1 MIATVSRQTT
11 FTKLQAFRCAVA
23 AAGIILSLSC
33 GCFAQVDRSSLNG
46 TVRDVSGR
54 VIPGAAVRAT
64 ETDTGLER
72 ATVTTGTGTYSL
84 ENLPIG
90 KYTVVFSKPGF
101 QEIRYK
107 GVEQEV
113 GQARTLNPSL
123 APSSRNEEITV
134 TASSVELDQT
144 GAALGSAV
152 EDQAIGNLPLNG
164 RNWSTLTALVP
175 GAIDQGGSTERSIRF
190 VGRGR
195 DDMYITF
202 DGVDATGIA
211 NQAQKAFVRLAV
223 PTEAIAEFR
232 VDTAQYTAEFGDASG
247 AQIAATSASG
257 ANAFHGSL
265 FEYLRNSFFDAR
277 SPLDRTHG
285 PLPFHL
291 NQFGGSFSGA
301 LVKNKTFFFATYE
314 GFRQIQD
321 QTLIGFVPAV
331 AYRNSMLAASPALA
345 PIVNAYPLGT
355 GATSNANISQY
366 TGTGGLIDNESSEM
380 IRIDQHFTGQTTG
393 YVRFNY
399 DQAIGTTPLGTLTD
413 RQQAY
418 AAPLNG
424 VAELLHVF
432 SPTLVDEFRL
442 GVNQAITHTTNLTDL
457 PYTVNVSGFTAL
469 NAGSTS
475 DQDGTTF
482 SWLDNLS
489 WTHGK
494 HLIKAGVDIR
504 RIQMNEGSS
513 PTGTLTYTTLAD
525 FTGNALDSATSVAN
539 MPLKRMRKTQEAG
552 FIQDQY
558 KLRPN
563 LTLNAGM
570 RYEYFSVFH
579 ESTGRALPF
588 DFATCGGFCAANAP
602 FYFPTPGGFDPR
614 FGLAWAPAALRGK
627 TVIRSGYG
635 IYHEDGQLDDQNFPT
650 ANDVPSYSLTRG
662 KQFPDLSYPIA
673 PFLLNATGVL
683 TPKDL
688 YRHRKDMYA
697 QDWSMS
703 VQQSLGSSAAA
714 TVSYV
719 GTKGTDVMNRSYT
732 NLIDPLAGT
741 RPYPQFGRIE
751 FRDNESSSS
760 FNGLQASVQR
770 RFAHGWLVAANYMW
784 SHAINDASLGS
795 GVEDVFP
802 ENVSCRAC
810 DRSSSDED
818 ARHSFSAYTVY
829 ELPFGAG
836 KRYLSSPGLWRTLF
850 GGWGLNALAGGRSG
864 LPVNITV
871 DRASSALPD
880 GNNNN
885 QRPNYVPGTPL
896 TPAGGSTPT
905 LWINPAA
912 FLVPAKGAW
921 GDLGRNAFRGP
932 ALWQIDTALSKR
944 FRITERAGL
953 EFRGECFNLLNRAQY
968 GNPLADISV
977 PASFGRITTLANTS
991 PTGSGTPRQFQLAL
1005 RLAF

>member
-1 MIATVSRQTT
+1 MPTMVWSRPD
-11 FTKLQAFRCAVA
+11 LPGVVA

-46 TVRDVSGR
+46 TVRDISGR

-72 ATVTTGTGTYSL
+72 ATVTTGTGTYAI

-90 KYTVVFSKPGF
+90 QYTVVFSKPGF
-101 QEIRYK
+101 QEIRYEN
-107 GVEQEV
+107 VQQDL

-123 APSSRNEEITV
+123 APSSRNDQITV
-134 TASSVELDQT
+134 AASRVELDQT
-144 GAALGSAV
+144 GAAIGAAV

-232 VDTAQYTAEFGDASG
+232 VDTAQYSAEFGDAAG
-247 AQIAATSASG
+247 AQIAATSAAG
-257 ANAFHGSL
+257 TNAWHGSL

-277 SPLDRTHG
+277 SPFDQTQG
-285 PLPFHL
+285 PLPFRL
-291 NQFGGSFSGA
+291 NQFGGSVSGA

-321 QTLIGFVPAV
+321 QTLIGFVPSA
-331 AYRNSMLAASPALA
+331 AYRVGVLAASPVLA
-345 PIVNAYPLGT
+345 TIVNAYPLGT
-355 GATSNANISQY
+355 SATSNANISQY
-366 TGTGGLIDNESSEM
+366 TGKGGLADNEGSGM
-380 IRIDQHFTGQTTG
+380 IRVDQHFTGQTTG
-393 YVRFNY
+393 YVRANY
-399 DQAIGTTPLGTLTD
+399 DQAIDTTPLGTLTD
-413 RQQAY
+413 RQKAY
-418 AAPLNG
+418 AAPING

-432 SPTLVDEFRL
+432 SPAVVDEFSF
-442 GVNQAITHTTNLTDL
+442 GVNQAITHTSNLTDA

-475 DQDGTTF
+475 AQDGTTF

-504 RIQMNEGSS
+504 KIQMNEGSS

-525 FTGNALDSATSVAN
+525 FTGNDLDTATSVAN

-552 FIQDQY
+552 FVQDEY
-558 KLRPN
+558 KIRPN
-563 LTLNAGM
+563 FTLNAGM

-588 DFATCGGFCAANAP
+588 DFATCGGFCPAGAP

-614 FGLAWAPAALRGK
+614 LGLAWAPSALRGK

-650 ANDVPSYSLTRG
+650 ANDVASYRLTRG
-662 KQFPDLSYPIA
+662 SQFPGLSYPIA
-673 PFLLNATGVL
+673 PFLVDATGIL

-703 VQQSLGSSAAA
+703 VQQSLGNSAVA

-719 GTKGTDVMNRSYT
+719 GTKGTNVMNRSYT
-732 NLIDPLAGT
+732 NLIDPLTGA
-741 RPYPQFGRIE
+741 RPYPQFGQIE
-751 FRDNESSSS
+751 LRENDSDSS
-760 FNGLQASVQR
+760 FNGLQGSVQR
-770 RFAHGWLVAANYMW
+770 RFAQGWLVAANYMW

-795 GVEDVFP
+795 GVEDDFP
-802 ENVSCRAC
+802 QNVSCRVC

-818 ARHSFSAYTVY
+818 ARNSFSIYTVY
-829 ELPFGAG
+829 DLPFGAG
-836 KRYLSSPGLWRTLF
+836 QRYWSSPGLWRTLF
-850 GGWGLNALAGGRSG
+850 GGWKFDTVAGGRSG

-871 DRASSALPD
+871 DRPSSALPD
-880 GNNNN
+880 GNSGN
-885 QRPNYVPGTPL
+885 QRPNYIPGVPL

-912 FLVPAKGAW
+912 FAVPANGAW

-932 ALWQIDTALSKR
+932 ALWQIDTALARS
-944 FRITERAGL
+944 FRIGERAGI
-953 EFRGECFNLLNRAQY
+953 EFRGECYNLLNRAQY

-977 PASFGRITTLANTS
+977 PATFGRITTLANTS

>member
-1 MIATVSRQTT
+1 MPLNRWA
-11 FTKLQAFRCAVA
+11 A
-23 AAGIILSLSC
+23 AAGMMLCIS
-33 GCFAQVDRSSLNG
+33 GVCFAQVDRSSLNG

-54 VIPGAAVRAT
+54 VIPGASVRAT
-64 ETDTGLER
+64 QTDTGLER
-72 ATVTTGTGTYSL
+72 ATVTTGTGTYAL

-101 QEIRYK
+101 EEIRYEK
-107 GVEQEV
+107 VAQEV
-113 GQARTLNPSL
+113 GRARTLNPSL

-134 TASSVELDQT
+134 TASAVELDQT
-144 GAALGSAV
+144 GAALGSSV
-152 EDQAIGNLPLNG
+152 EDQAISNLPLNG

-257 ANAFHGSL
+257 TNTLHGSL

-277 SPLDRTHG
+277 SPLDQTHG
-285 PLPFHL
+285 PLPFRL
-291 NQFGGSFSGA
+291 NQFGGSLGGA
-301 LVKNKTFFFATYE
+301 IVKNKTFFFANFE
-314 GFRQIQD
+314 AFRQVQD
-321 QTLIGFVPAV
+321 QTLIGFVPSLT
-331 AYRNSMLAASPALA
+331 YRASVLGASPALA

-355 GATSNANISQY
+355 GSTSNANIAQY
-366 TGTGGLIDNESSEM
+366 TGKGGVVDNESSEM
-380 IRIDQHFTGQTTG
+380 VRIDQHFTGQTTG

-399 DQAIGTTPLGTLTD
+399 DQAIDVTPLGTLTD
-413 RQQAY
+413 RQNAY

-424 VAELLHVF
+424 AAELMHVF
-432 SPTLVDEFRL
+432 SPTLVDEFSF
-442 GVNQAITHTTNLTDL
+442 GMNQAITHTANLTDL
-457 PYTVNVSGFTAL
+457 PYSVSVSGFTTL
-469 NAGSTS
+469 NADSTS
-475 DQDGTTF
+475 AQDGTTF

-489 WTHGK
+489 WTHGR

-504 RIQMNEGSS
+504 KIQMNEGSS
-513 PTGTLTYTTLAD
+513 PSGTLTYTALPD
-525 FTGNALDSATSVAN
+525 FTNNALDTATSVAN

-552 FIQDQY
+552 YIQDEY

-563 LTLNAGM
+563 FTVNAGM

-588 DFATCGGFCAANAP
+588 DFATCGGFCPADAA

-614 FGLAWAPAALRGK
+614 LGLAWAPAAFNGK

-650 ANDVPSYSLTRG
+650 ANDVPTYRLTRG
-662 KQFPDLSYPIA
+662 SQFPDLSYPIA
-673 PFLLNATGVL
+673 PFLVNATGIL

-688 YRHRKDMYA
+688 LRNRKDMYA
-697 QDWSMS
+697 QDWSLS
-703 VQQSLGSSAAA
+703 VQQSLGSSALA
-714 TVSYV
+714 TISYV
-719 GTKGTDVMNRSYT
+719 GTKGTNVMNRSYT
-732 NLIDPLAGT
+732 NLIDTLTGA
-741 RPYPQFGRIE
+741 RPYPQFGQIE
-751 FRDNESSSS
+751 LRENDSDSS
-760 FNGLQASVQR
+760 FNALQASVQR
-770 RFAHGWLVAANYMW
+770 RFARGWLLAANYMW

-795 GVEDVFP
+795 GVEDDFP
-802 ENVSCRAC
+802 ENVSCRVC

-818 ARHSFSAYTVY
+818 ARNSFSVY
-829 ELPFGAG
+829 SVYDLPFGAG
-836 KRYLSSPGLWRTLF
+836 QRYLSSPGIWRTLF
-850 GGWGLNALAGGRSG
+850 GGWKFNALAGGRSG

-880 GNNNN
+880 GNSGN
-885 QRPNYVPGTPL
+885 QRPNYVPGVPL
-896 TPAGGSTPT
+896 TPAGGSSPT

-912 FLVPAKGAW
+912 FAVPAKDTW
-921 GDLGRNAFRGP
+921 GDLGHNAFRGP

-944 FRITERAGL
+944 IRLTERAGL

-968 GNPLADISV
+968 GNPLADISA
-977 PASFGRITTLANTS
+977 PATFGRITTLANTS
-991 PTGSGTPRQFQLAL
+991 PTGTGTPRQFQLAL

>member
-1 MIATVSRQTT
+1 MTRHST
-11 FTKLQAFRCAVA
+11 FCRVQAPGCVVMVA
-23 AAGIILSLSC
+23 AALLSFVP
-33 GCFAQVDRSSLNG
+33 GCYAQVDRSSING

-54 VIPGAAVRAT
+54 VIPGAAVRAV
-64 ETDTGLER
+64 EADTGLER
-72 ATVTTGTGTYSL
+72 TTVTTGAGTYSL
-84 ENLPIG
+84 DNLPIG
-90 KYTVVFSKPGF
+90 RYTVVFSKQGF
-101 QEIRYK
+101 QEIRYQD
-107 GVEQEV
+107 VQQEV

-123 APSSRNEEITV
+123 APSGRSEEITV
-134 TASSVELDQT
+134 TASAVELDQT
-144 GAALGSAV
+144 GAGLGGTV

-195 DDMYITF
+195 DDMNITF
-202 DGVDATGIA
+202 DGVDATGIS

-223 PTEAIAEFR
+223 PTESIAEFR

-247 AQIAATSASG
+247 AQITAASASG
-257 ANAFHGSL
+257 ANVLHGSL
-265 FEYLRNSFFDAR
+265 FEYVRNSFFDAR
-277 SPLDRTHG
+277 SPLDQTHG
-285 PLPFHL
+285 PLPFRL
-291 NQFGGSFSGA
+291 NQFGGAMSGA
-301 LVKNKTFFFATYE
+301 IVKNKTFFFATYE
-314 GFRQIQD
+314 GFRQVQE
-321 QTLIGFVPAV
+321 QTLIGFVPSV
-331 AYRNSMLAASPALA
+331 AYRSSVLATSPVLA
-345 PIVNAYPLGT
+345 PIVNAYPLGA
-355 GATSNANISQY
+355 GATSNADISQY
-366 TGTGGLIDNESSEM
+366 IAPGALRDTENSEM
-380 IRIDQHFTGQTTG
+380 FRIDQHFTGQTTG

-399 DQAIGTTPLGTLTD
+399 DQAITTTPLGSLTD
-413 RQQAY
+413 RQKAY

-432 SPTLVDEFRL
+432 SPNLVDEFKF
-442 GVNQAITHTTNLTDL
+442 GVNQAITHTTNLTSL
-457 PYTVNVSGFTAL
+457 PYAVNVSGFSAL
-469 NAGSTS
+469 NAGNSS

-489 WTHGK
+489 WTHGR
-494 HLIKAGVDIR
+494 HLIKAGVNIR
-504 RIQMNEGSS
+504 RIQMNEGNSS
-513 PTGTLTYTTLAD
+513 TGTLTYTALAN
-525 FTGNALDSATSVAN
+525 FTDNNLDSATSVSN
-539 MPLKRMRKTQEAG
+539 LPLKRMRKTQEAG
-552 FIQDQY
+552 FIQDEY

-563 LTLNAGM
+563 LTLNAGL

-588 DFATCGGFCAANAP
+588 DFVTCGGFCPANAP
-602 FYFPTPGGFDPR
+602 FYFPTRGGFDPR
-614 FGLAWAPAALRGK
+614 LGLAWAPSALHGK
-627 TVIRSGYG
+627 TVIRAGYG

-650 ANDVPSYSLTRG
+650 ANDVASYSLTRG

-673 PFLLNATGVL
+673 PFLVNATGVL

-697 QDWSMS
+697 QDWSLS
-703 VQQSLGSSAAA
+703 VQHSLSSSMMA

-719 GTKGTDVMNRSYT
+719 GTKGTNVMNRSYT
-732 NLIDPLAGT
+732 NLIDPLTGA

-760 FNGLQASVQR
+760 FNGLQASIQR
-770 RFAHGWLVAANYMW
+770 RLAQGWLFAANYMW

-810 DRSSSDED
+810 DRSSSDQD
-818 ARHSFSAYTVY
+818 ARHSFSVYTIY
-829 ELPFGAG
+829 GLPFGAG
-836 KRYLSSPGLWRTLF
+836 RRYLSNPGLWRALL
-850 GGWGLNALAGGRSG
+850 GGWNLNAVAGGRSG

-871 DRASSALPD
+871 DRPSSALPD

-885 QRPNYVPGTPL
+885 QRPDYVPGVPL
-896 TPAGGSTPT
+896 TPPGGSTPL

-912 FLVPAKGAW
+912 FTAPAKGAW

-932 ALWQIDTALSKR
+932 ALWQIDTALSR
-944 FRITERAGL
+944 QFRITERAGL

-977 PASFGRITTLANTS
+977 PASFGRITTLANTT

-1005 RLAF
+1005 RLLF